1 MLVSGARCCGQW
13 GDAGEISASEG
24 THYVTSACLQP
35 FVVFKV
41 LIQHKKEK
49 NQLLVFIRKSNSF
62 YFPYTQMNI
71 YFSKT
76 KWNKNNNSLT
86 STFYF
91 SIAGTCVFEA
101 ADPEAHLRLHPS
113 CRSNTHAAVQDLCKH
128 CCGVCGCKIVKG
140 WFHRDQVSLK
150 TI

>member
-1 MLVSGARCCGQW
+1 MLWSARRCV
-13 GDAGEISASEG
+13 SASGGKHHVPSE
-24 THYVTSACLQP
+24 YLQP

-76 KWNKNNNSLT
+76 KGNKNNNS
-86 STFYF
+86 
-91 SIAGTCVFEA
+91 
-101 ADPEAHLRLHPS
+101 
-113 CRSNTHAAVQDLCKH
+113 
-128 CCGVCGCKIVKG
+128 
-140 WFHRDQVSLK
+140 
-150 TI
+150 